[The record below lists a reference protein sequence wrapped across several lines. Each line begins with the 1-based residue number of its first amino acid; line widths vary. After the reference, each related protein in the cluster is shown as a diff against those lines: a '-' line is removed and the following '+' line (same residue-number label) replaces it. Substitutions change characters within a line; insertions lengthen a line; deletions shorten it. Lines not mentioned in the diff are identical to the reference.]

1 LSKKQIV
8 VIAVR
13 KSVLIFEEGR
23 LMLITSKPLFIQN
36 SDHTFTAREEGRR
49 AIDAEM
55 ETSKVVQQ
63 LKEDR
68 MIGESSWRLGTVTK
82 ESNFSIYQDS
92 ESINDQWQ
100 YLNNQGPAGEQAA
113 EYLAQMVTEKRDLI
127 DGYLKSYDVMTH
139 ELSFLVKA
147 DNIKDIDLASIL
159 NNVKAGRA
167 ASENADG
174 SILPQS
180 ELIDDFAARNTE
192 QINTVNTQIEQIY
205 QQPKTLAHW
214 LDQKNIDR
222 PLSMDKLVDQSQ
234 YMYLNGKAEKS
245 ETLIGISDQY
255 GVLKGEHILEDTMLD
270 LLGVKFV
277 GMDFTIRAT
286 STPIRRNDDRAAL
299 QEYLQTS
306 EPIANSFNDSI
317 ATQLTPRFTFQDILD
332 NIKEGRDPA
341 SVYTSEG
348 YQVHPQ
354 ADLIDSYVVNNQ
366 SQLQAVIDM
375 QVALENPLTYEQWIA
390 IPENEDRVFQKIEE
404 LYGIERWEVGELS
417 RGERFDRRYA
427 EDEFRADATY
437 YKGLEPMSAAQWKEG
452 LTQEAVALAKELE
465 TLLEQAQG
473 SNPEPLTMDQLIT
486 NFRKGEPLGLLA
498 DGTMHPAAVSIEA
511 AFESKQ
517 LQLADYVDSQWL
529 RDGTPHSSQSEE
541 ERSQEMLKDVV
552 KMIKDSQ
559 EVWKFDALMG
569 IMDIAADAVK
579 ADDESLNDEEAS
591 TSEELL
597 GNKALVSYL
606 NVYNAQGR

>member
-1 LSKKQIV
+1 
-8 VIAVR
+8 
-13 KSVLIFEEGR
+13 
-23 LMLITSKPLFIQN
+23 MLITSKPLFIKN
-36 SDHTFTAREEGRR
+36 SDNTLTVTEEGRR

-68 MIGESSWRLGTVTK
+68 VMGESSWRLGSVTK

-100 YLNNQGPAGEQAA
+100 YLNKQGSEGEQAA
-113 EYLAQMVTEKRDLI
+113 KYLAQMVTEKRDLI
-127 DGYLKSYDVMTH
+127 DSYLKSYDVMTH

-147 DNIKDIDLASIL
+147 DNIKDIDLATVL
-159 NNVKAGRA
+159 ENVKAGRA

-180 ELIDDFAARNTE
+180 ELIDDFAARNAQ
-192 QINTVNTQIEQIY
+192 QISTVNTQIEQIY

-214 LDQKNIDR
+214 LDHNNIDR
-222 PLSMDKLVDQSQ
+222 PLSMDKLVDQSK
-234 YMYLNGKAEKS
+234 YMHLNGKAEKS
-245 ETLIGISDQY
+245 ETLTAISDQY
-255 GVLKGEHILEDTMLD
+255 GILKGEYGLEDTMLD
-270 LLGVKFV
+270 ILGVKFV
-277 GMDFTIRAT
+277 GMDFTKRVT
-286 STPIRRNDDRAAL
+286 STPIRRNDDREAL
-299 QEYLQTS
+299 RQYLQTS

-332 NIKEGRDPA
+332 NLKEGRDPA

-354 ADLIDSYVVNNQ
+354 AELIDNYVVNNQ
-366 SQLQAVIDM
+366 SQLQTVMDM

-417 RGERFDRRYA
+417 RGERFYRRYA
-427 EDEFRADATY
+427 QDEFRADATY
-437 YKGLEPMSAAQWKEG
+437 YDGSEPITAAQWKEG

-465 TLLEQAQG
+465 SLLKQAQG
-473 SNPEPLTMDQLIT
+473 TNPEPLTMEQLIA

-498 DGTMHPAAVSIEA
+498 DGSMHPAAASIEA
-511 AFESKQ
+511 AFESEK
-517 LQLADYVDSQWL
+517 LKLADYVDSQWL
-529 RDGTPHSSQSEE
+529 RDGAPHLTQSQE
-541 ERSQEMLKDVV
+541 ERSQEIVDDVF

-559 EVWKFDALMG
+559 AVWEFDTLMG
-569 IMDIAADAVK
+569 VMDTVIDIPESDDVESADEA
-579 ADDESLNDEEAS
+579 AS
-591 TSEELL
+591 TPEKLL
-597 GNKALVSYL
+597 GSKALESYL
-606 NVYNAQGR
+606 NVYNAQGG